1 MGSKEQQ
8 SSAPAD
14 EGDGGTMTI
23 QQTTS
28 VEGPAAQQRPAEP
41 RRITR
46 RRAAAV
52 SSISEL
58 RRLFLRNERPIYS
71 IGATDFNLAGMDRW
85 IGNFKHIAH
94 LDCYDGRNP
103 SVFVPPPRPHE
114 EFCSLED
121 VTNHL
126 LSHDQVK
133 NYIRARGGKPVAV
146 FLMFDD
152 TTEKLCHDLGMEIWF
167 PPAALRRSCDNKVE
181 TVRIGNRAGVPSV
194 PNTLGKVRS
203 YAQLKRMATQAG
215 LGTDLVVQ
223 GAFGDSGHTTW
234 FIKDRKQ
241 WREHAAEITSEREV
255 KVMKRIEPLG
265 STLEAC
271 VTRCGTVA
279 GPLLTELIGHPELTP
294 YRGGWCGNEV
304 FAGAFDAKL
313 RATARRYTERLGE
326 QLYAEGYRGYFDVD
340 YLVDKLTGEL
350 YLGEL
355 NPRICGAS
363 PLTNHAAFAYADAP
377 LFLFH
382 LLEFSGVD
390 FDLDVD
396 EINDRWAEPESIDSW
411 SQIVIKSTTPEVDIL
426 QEAPPSGIWRMAGD
440 GSVDYAGFDYRRDAI
455 QTERDAMFLRILGRD
470 DCRYEGA
477 DLGILI
483 TRGRSMTDDFAL
495 NERARQWVDGLG
507 ARYQGRPLGD
517 SACRPLVGSCKLQ

>member
-1 MGSKEQQ
+1 
-8 SSAPAD
+8 
-14 EGDGGTMTI
+14 MTI
-23 QQTTS
+23 QQTTPAD
-28 VEGPAAQQRPAEP
+28 GPAITMRPAIP
-41 RRITR
+41 RRIATGR
-46 RRAAAV
+46 PQTIT
-52 SSISEL
+52 SISQL
-58 RRLFLRNERPIYS
+58 RRLFLRNKRPIYS

-85 IGNFKHIAH
+85 IANFKYIAH

-103 SVFVPPPRPHE
+103 GVFVPPPAPHD

-126 LSHDQVK
+126 LRHDDVRR
-133 NYIRARGGKPVAV
+133 YIKARGGDPVAV

-152 TTEKLCHDLGMEIWF
+152 DTERLCHDLGMEIWF
-167 PPAALRRSCDNKVE
+167 PPAALRHSCDNKVE

-194 PNTLGKVRS
+194 PNTLGRVRS
-203 YAQLKRMATQAG
+203 YAQLKRMAAQAG
-215 LGTDLVVQ
+215 LGADLVVQ
-223 GAFGDSGHTTW
+223 GAYGDSGHTTY
-234 FIKDRKQ
+234 FINDRRQ
-241 WREHAAEITSEREV
+241 WREHAAAITAEREV

-271 VTRCGTVA
+271 VTRCGTVV
-279 GPLLTELIGHPELTP
+279 GPLLTELIGMPELTP

-304 FAGAFDAKL
+304 FPGAFDAKL
-313 RATARRYTERLGE
+313 RATARRYTQRLGD

-340 YLVDKLTGEL
+340 YLIDRLTGEL

-363 PLTNHAAFAYADAP
+363 PITNHGAFAHADAP

-382 LLEFSGVD
+382 LLEFSGAD

-411 SQIVIKSTTPEVDIL
+411 SQIVLKSTSPEVDL
-426 QEAPPSGIWRMAGD
+426 LNEAPPSGVWRLGAD
-440 GSVDYAGFDYRRDAI
+440 GQVNYGHFDYRRDAV
-455 QTERDAMFLRILGRD
+455 QTENDALYLRILGAD

-483 TRGRSMTDDFAL
+483 TRGRSMTDDFEL
-495 NERARQWVDGLG
+495 NERARQWVSGLG

-517 SACRPLVGSCKLQ
+517 DTCHRLVGSCKLQ

>member
-1 MGSKEQQ
+1 
-8 SSAPAD
+8 
-14 EGDGGTMTI
+14 MTI

-28 VEGPAAQQRPAEP
+28 ADGAAAAALPVQP
-41 RRITR
+41 RRIAR
-46 RRAAAV
+46 RRTPAV
-52 SSISEL
+52 TSISQL

-85 IGNFKHIAH
+85 ISNFRHISH

-103 SVFVPPPRPHE
+103 SVFVPPPQPHE

-126 LSHDQVK
+126 LGHDDVRR
-133 NYIRARGGKPVAV
+133 YIKARGGNPVAV

-152 TTEKLCHDLGMEIWF
+152 TTERLCHDLGMEIWF
-167 PPAALRRSCDNKVE
+167 PPAALRRTCDNKVE

-203 YAQLKRMATQAG
+203 YAQLKRMAAQAG
-215 LGTDLVVQ
+215 LGADLVVQ
-223 GAFGDSGHTTW
+223 GAYGDSGHTTY
-234 FIKDRKQ
+234 FIKDRKE
-241 WREHAAEITSEREV
+241 WRAHAAEITAEREV

-265 STLEAC
+265 ATLEAC
-271 VTRCGTVA
+271 VTRCGTVV

-313 RATARRYTERLGE
+313 RATARRYTQRLGD
-326 QLYAEGYRGYFDVD
+326 QLYAEGYRGYFDCD
-340 YLVDKLTGEL
+340 YLIDRATGEI

-363 PLTNHAAFAYADAP
+363 PLTNHAAFAHADAP

-411 SQIVIKSTTPEVDIL
+411 SQIVLKSVSPDVQVLD
-426 QEAPPSGIWRMAGD
+426 EAPPSGVWHLDGD
-440 GSVDYAGFDYRRDAI
+440 GQVDYTRFDYRRDGVL
-455 QTERDAMFLRILGRD
+455 TERDALFLRILGAS

-495 NERARQWVDGLG
+495 NERARQWAEGFG
-507 ARYQGRPLGD
+507 ALYRGHALGD
-517 SACRPLVGSCKLQ
+517 AVCRPLVGACKLQ